1 MAKIITQEEIAKHP
15 CYNEEAK
22 GKYARVHLPVAPK
35 CNIQCNYCNRK
46 YDCVNESRP
55 GVTSGVLTPSQ
66 SVDYLH
72 ELSKVITN
80 VSTIGIAG
88 PGDPFAN
95 PEETMETL
103 RQVKREFPDK
113 IFCLST
119 NGLGLEPHIEEIA
132 SLGVTHVTITINAV
146 DPEISAKIYRWVRF
160 NRKVYR
166 GYVAAKLLM
175 ERQLRCIPLLKSFGI
190 VVKINSII
198 IPGINDHHIPE
209 VAKVCKELGADIM
222 NCIPLIPTA
231 ETPFET
237 IEKPTA
243 VTILRV
249 REFSKEHLPMMTHCA
264 RCRAD
269 AAGMLG
275 NDMMEA
281 HQILQN
287 VINTIPGD
295 LNDKPYVAVATNE
308 GHLVNLHLGEATHV
322 YIYSK
327 AEKGYNFEGM
337 REMPKPGSG
346 DMRWLEMAKILK
358 DCRALLVSGAGENP
372 QSIITNC
379 GTKVI
384 VMTGMIDEGLEGVY
398 ENKPIKSIAN
408 PDAFRCGSGCNGN
421 AQGCA

>member
-1 MAKIITQEEIAKHP
+1 
-15 CYNEEAK
+15 
-22 GKYARVHLPVAPK
+22 
-35 CNIQCNYCNRK
+35 
-46 YDCVNESRP
+46 
-55 GVTSGVLTPSQ
+55 
-66 SVDYLH
+66 
-72 ELSKVITN
+72 
-80 VSTIGIAG
+80 
-88 PGDPFAN
+88 
-95 PEETMETL
+95 
-103 RQVKREFPDK
+103 
-113 IFCLST
+113 
-119 NGLGLEPHIEEIA
+119 
-132 SLGVTHVTITINAV
+132 
-146 DPEISAKIYRWVRF
+146 
-160 NRKVYR
+160 
-166 GYVAAKLLM
+166 
-175 ERQLRCIPLLKSFGI
+175 
-190 VVKINSII
+190 
-198 IPGINDHHIPE
+198 
-209 VAKVCKELGADIM
+209 
-222 NCIPLIPTA
+222 
-231 ETPFET
+231 
-237 IEKPTA
+237 
-243 VTILRV
+243 
-249 REFSKEHLPMMTHCA
+249 MMTHCA

-398 ENKPIKSIAN
+398 ENKPIKSIAK